1 MKEVHRCYTRIIL
14 LCTVLGKGFQTIDLM
29 RAVLPASSIDNRS
42 VKCAKKVNKFEKKIG
57 HNLHASLSCLR
68 GGGVGRGWG
77 KVVLILVLNW
87 NFQLVRIKYFTS
99 STNLFEFFVY
109 LGEVFLRYAIMASFF
124 SARGKNKGLQK

>member
-14 LCTVLGKGFQTIDLM
+14 LCTVLGKDFQTIDLM

-42 VKCAKKVNKFEKKIG
+42 VKCAKKVNQFEKKIG
-57 HNLHASLSCLR
+57 HNLHASLSGLR
-68 GGGVGRGWG
+68 GVGRGWG

-99 STNLFEFFVY
+99 STNLFRGSF
-109 LGEVFLRYAIMASFF
+109 FLRYAIMASFF